1 MKYLLAADTGGTF
14 TDVVVHDSVSGR
26 TEFGKRL
33 TNYENLVAGVTEG
46 LQDTHATLDDAQ
58 LLKHGTT
65 HVINAFIQRTGS
77 VTALIT
83 TRGFRDILEI
93 ARGNRAVPFDLGYR
107 RHAPLVPRS
116 LRLEVTERI
125 DAKGNVVEPL
135 RLDDVDAVVPAL
147 RAAGVQAIAISF
159 LNAYLNPAHE
169 QAAKERLAGALPDV
183 FVTTGTE
190 LSREWAEYER
200 TSTAAANAYVGARM
214 RGYIASFDE
223 DIRARGFRGA
233 FYMMGSNGGVMSIGQ
248 TVAQPVALVESGPIG
263 GCIGASAYAK
273 RLGIAKMIALDVGG
287 TTAKCAL
294 VENGEFDVQA
304 TYYIGGYERGFPI
317 RTPVLDI
324 VEVGAGGGSIAWLDG
339 SSRLQLGP
347 RSAGSEPGPIAF
359 GRGGTEPTVT
369 DANAVLGRIGSDS
382 FLDGKL
388 TLDIAAARAAITT
401 KLAEPLGFHGEGG
414 SDRVAQ
420 GILDLAT
427 VIMSSAIKEISVERG
442 RDARDYCLFAFGGGG
457 PLFATDLARKLHI
470 PRVIIPPQPGNF
482 SSLGMLLADA
492 RCDVSR
498 SLIRPVTDQALGEVR
513 TLFGG
518 LEDEARTAMSGDF
531 DTSKISFSHEADMR
545 YHGQKHTV
553 RVRLADV
560 SSASEIL
567 KAFEALYRIR
577 FGHLNESSP
586 VEFIA
591 LHVAGFVPTPR
602 PDLKEV
608 AATATAAGTPQPRTR
623 RSLYMAATASRL
635 EAPVYR
641 RADLPA
647 GFTLTGPAIIEE
659 YSSTTVLSPDDRL
672 VVGGLG
678 ELDVTVGSMN
688 EGLVS

>member
-33 TNYENLVAGVTEG
+33 TNYENLVASVTEG
-46 LQDTHATLDDAQ
+46 LQDTRATLDDAQ

-77 VTALIT
+77 VTALVT

-116 LRLEVTERI
+116 LRLEVGERV
-125 DAKGNVVEPL
+125 DAKGNIIEPL
-135 RLDDVDAVVPAL
+135 QLDEVDALAPAL
-147 RAAGVQAIAISF
+147 RAAGVKAVAISF
-159 LNAYLNPAHE
+159 INAYLNPAHE
-169 QAAKERLAGALPDV
+169 QAAKQRLVAALPGV
-183 FVTTGTE
+183 FVTTATE

-200 TSTAAANAYVGARM
+200 TSTVAANAYVGARM
-214 RGYIASFDE
+214 KSYIEGFNQ

-273 RLGIAKMIALDVGG
+273 QLGIGKMIALDVGG

-294 VENGEFDVQA
+294 VENGEFDIQA

-339 SSRLQLGP
+339 GMRLQLGP

-359 GRGGTEPTVT
+359 GRGGAEPTVT

-388 TLDIAAARAAITT
+388 TLDIAAARDAITT
-401 KLAEPLGFHGEGG
+401 KLAEPLGFHGESGG
-414 SDRVAQ
+414 DRVAQ

-457 PLFATDLARKLHI
+457 PLFATDLARSLLI
-470 PRVIIPPQPGNF
+470 PRVVIPPQPGNF

-492 RCDVSR
+492 RCDISR
-498 SLIRPVTDQALGEVR
+498 SLIRPVDDDALGEVR
-513 TLFGG
+513 NVFVA
-518 LEDEARTAMSGDF
+518 LENEARAAMSADF
-531 DTSKISFSHEADMR
+531 DTAKITFSHEADMR

-553 RVRLADV
+553 RVRLPDV
-560 SSASEIL
+560 LSTAAIMT
-567 KAFEALYRIR
+567 AFETLYRIR
-577 FGHLNESSP
+577 FGHLNETSP

-608 AATATAAGTPQPRTR
+608 AAMAATTREPQPRTR
-623 RSLYMAATASRL
+623 RSLYIAGSASRRDV
-635 EAPVYR
+635 PVYR

-647 GFTLTGPAIIEE
+647 GFRLTGPAIVEE
-659 YSSTTVLSPDDRL
+659 YSSTTVLSPDDQL
-672 VVGGLG
+672 VVGELG
-678 ELDVTVGSMN
+678 ELDIKVGRMH
-688 EGLVS
+688 EGLAS